1 MRKFILLLCFL
12 LIGIFAYQ
20 KIPAVAQVLS
30 YSPCDT
36 PLTYKLG
43 SIDTRFNL
51 TRDEVLSD
59 TKEAVEI
66 WNNTLN
72 KPIFTH
78 SDEGKITINLIYDK
92 RQELSTQINQ
102 LQKQLDTNK
111 ENLDPQIDEYKKR
124 SSAFD
129 QKAAALNQD
138 ISYWNSKGGAPEDE
152 YNQLMSR
159 QKDLRQEA
167 QELNR
172 IAGTLNQSAVN
183 YNSQIGELNQT
194 EDQLNQTLTLKPEE
208 GLYNGNDDTI
218 SIYFNNS
225 QNELIHTLAHEL
237 GHARGL
243 DHNNNAESVM
253 YPSSTEDITL
263 SNEDLA
269 SLTEICKERS
279 DIHLVIDGYANF
291 IRSLQSKFSTSSN

>member
-1 MRKFILLLCFL
+1 MKKFVILLCIV
-12 LIGIFAYQ
+12 LIGIFAYE
-20 KIPAVAQVLS
+20 KVPTVRHLLS
-30 YSPCDT
+30 YSPCNT
-36 PLTYKLG
+36 PLTYKIG
-43 SIDTRFNL
+43 EIDARFNL
-51 TRDEVLSD
+51 TTNQVLTD
-59 TKEAVEI
+59 TKEAAEI
-66 WNNTLN
+66 WNNALN
-72 KPIFTH
+72 KPIFMY
-78 SDEGKITINLIYDK
+78 SQEGKITINLIYDK

-124 SSAFD
+124 SSDFD

-138 ISYWNSKGGAPEDE
+138 ISYWNSKGGAPENE
-152 YNQLMSR
+152 YNQLMSP
-159 QKDLRQEA
+159 QKDLQQEA

-172 IAGTLNQSAVN
+172 IAQTLNQSAVD

-208 GLYNGNDDTI
+208 GLYNGNDNTI
-218 SIYFNNS
+218 SIYFNNT

-243 DHNNNAESVM
+243 DHNNSAESVM

-263 SNEDLA
+263 SSEDLT
-269 SLTEICKERS
+269 SLAKICQERN
-279 DIHLVIDGYANF
+279 DIHLIIDGYANF
-291 IRSLQSKFSTSSN
+291 IRSLENKFSHASN